1 MHFTTRILASFFI
14 ASLAFSTSGSPAFGE
29 ETSKGWE
36 VILCN
41 PLLRKLEMDN
51 VWLAAKATG
60 AKGIEIN
67 VKSDLTCPNLF
78 VGKETP
84 YRLDTSKNAA
94 KIKIHAEQMGLKTP
108 VICAPVNL
116 DPKGAPAWTKKLIEM
131 APFAGVELIYFP
143 VTTDK
148 FSEQTI
154 EDSEFVRQAVAMIQE
169 WVDLGEKHKVA
180 ITIENLSVYWNRAEI
195 LHTVLAQFPPEK
207 FGLNLDPINLY
218 WFGHS
223 INTVYAITEEFA
235 PRAKY
240 FHVKNLAHP
249 PEMQLTTRPIGFEYE
264 KNSVPVPEGDLN
276 FERIM
281 GWLKN
286 AGFQGYIGI
295 EDDSLGH
302 YPKDQRAGILQHD
315 IQYVEGIISRLK

>member
-1 MHFTTRILASFFI
+1 MRFTTNRLSSFFI
-14 ASLAFSTSGSPAFGE
+14 ALVAFSMSVSPVFGE
-29 ETSKGWE
+29 ETPKGWE

-51 VWLAAKATG
+51 VWMAAKETG

-84 YRLDTSKNAA
+84 YRLDTSKDAA
-94 KIKIHAEQMGLKTP
+94 KIKVHAEQMGLKTP
-108 VICAPVNL
+108 VVCAPVSL
-116 DPKGAPAWTKKLIEM
+116 DPDGAPEWTKKLIEM
-131 APFAGVELIYFP
+131 VPYAGVELIYFP
-143 VTTDK
+143 ITTDK

-154 EDSEFVRQAVAMIQE
+154 EDAEFIRQAVAMIKE
-169 WVDLGEKHKVA
+169 WVELGEKHHVA
-180 ITIENLSVYWNRAEI
+180 IAIENLSVYWNRPEI
-195 LHTVLAQFPPEK
+195 LHAVLAQFPPEK

-218 WFGHS
+218 WYGHS

-235 PRAKY
+235 PRARY
-240 FHVKNLAHP
+240 FHVKNVAHP
-249 PEMQLTTRPIGFEYE
+249 PEMQMTTRPIGWEYE

-276 FERIM
+276 FERIL

-302 YPKDQRAGILQHD
+302 YPKEQRAEILRHD
-315 IQYVEGIISRLK
+315 IEYVERIISRLK